1 MKNIIIVATGGTI
14 AGSGKVGKA
23 TNYQAGKIN
32 IKEIIDSIPM
42 INVSLP
48 YFSWFLWIASTVDR
62 YASSQLMRTQPGSCP
77 LGFVR
82 LSGYMRRSG

>member
-42 INVSLP
+42 I
-48 YFSWFLWIASTVDR
+48 
-62 YASSQLMRTQPGSCP
+62 LMSI
-77 LGFVR
+77 V
-82 LSGYMRRSG
+82 MR

>member
-42 INVSLP
+42 INEVANLNRP
-48 YFSWFLWIASTVDR
+48 RRAR
-62 YASSQLMRTQPGSCP
+62 QPA
-77 LGFVR
+77 
-82 LSGYMRRSG
+82 RRVP